1 MPLWFLIL
9 LIELPVSPM
18 QTGLAPEPIVVALE
32 PADRNVYLLG
42 AGDILTIAVE
52 GGTSLA
58 AATSGLIPL
67 SLCTVGSDGVISVSG
82 LGQIAVSGLTII
94 EAESDLALLARRYFP
109 GMQVGLSLY
118 QPRLVRVRASGM
130 VQRPDVYPLYALQR
144 VSDLLDLCGGLVFP
158 ASHRGWM
165 YFGADSVRIDLL
177 PDIYTHQPVSD
188 PLVVDGAVVVME
200 ACESPVFVMRPSL
213 LISTSMPPAA
223 SLQAWDVGDGMPL
236 RSLLEVIGGAGANV
250 DYTRSVLRRGGEA
263 RPLWAGEGI
272 AEIEIHSGDTLVLAG
287 LADSVAISG
296 AVGSPAPVAWSPG
309 LTSMDYIAL
318 AGGTIPGSD
327 LRHASIYRGGVV
339 VVDGH
344 DALSAQPAPGD
355 AVDVPYSW
363 ISRNI
368 DMVTFVSTL
377 VSMAALIYSIS
388 KP

>member
-1 MPLWFLIL
+1 
-9 LIELPVSPM
+9 
-18 QTGLAPEPIVVALE
+18 
-32 PADRNVYLLG
+32 
-42 AGDILTIAVE
+42 
-52 GGTSLA
+52 
-58 AATSGLIPL
+58 
-67 SLCTVGSDGVISVSG
+67 
-82 LGQIAVSGLTII
+82 
-94 EAESDLALLARRYFP
+94 
-109 GMQVGLSLY
+109 
-118 QPRLVRVRASGM
+118 
-130 VQRPDVYPLYALQR
+130 
-144 VSDLLDLCGGLVFP
+144 
-158 ASHRGWM
+158 M
-165 YFGADSVRIDLL
+165 YFGADSARIDLL

-213 LISTSMPPAA
+213 MISTSMPPTA

-236 RSLLEVIGGAGANV
+236 RSILEVIGGAGANV
-250 DYTRSVLRRGGEA
+250 DYTRSVLRRDGEV
-263 RPLWAGEGI
+263 RPLWVGEGI
-272 AEIEIHSGDTLVLAG
+272 AEIQILSGDTLVLAG
-287 LADSVAISG
+287 LADSVAVSG
-296 AVGSPAPVAWSPG
+296 AVGSPTPIAWSPG

-355 AVDVPYSW
+355 AIDVPYSW

-368 DMVTFVSTL
+368 DMVTFISTL